1 MRDLPV
7 WKESK
12 WAYVLLSIFLA
23 VVFWLYIRAEKDPVG
38 DARIRNIPVQVTG
51 SSVLASK
58 GLTVAGLSADR
69 VSATIQGPASV
80 LSEMSRKNITASVD
94 VSRIDAAGEHTL
106 ACSIALPSNVMNIES
121 AVIQDR
127 EPETITVTVEKL
139 YTNTVPIEFQLQG
152 SVAKGYQ
159 AGTPTIEPSSVTI
172 SGSVEQVNRVAR
184 AVVVLEA
191 KELKEKYTGDLPIK
205 LLDSSGDELKDLD
218 AEVSCDTAYVVYP
231 IVVVKEIPLTVN
243 IVAGGGATVDDIAE
257 PLIVP
262 SKITVAGTKEDV
274 EHLTEISLGSI
285 DLSKVVGT
293 SNFTFNIDLD
303 PSLENVTGITE
314 AKVTVTVSGL
324 DTRSYE
330 VDNIKLQNVP
340 SGYSAQSDTEAKT
353 VYVRGAAEELAL
365 IDSSQ
370 LRIVADLKD
379 VTGSGTYTIPVR
391 VYLDAAGSVGV
402 IGDYSIVVSVTR

>member
-1 MRDLPV
+1 M
-7 WKESK
+7 
-12 WAYVLLSIFLA
+12 
-23 VVFWLYIRAEKDPVG
+23 
-38 DARIRNIPVQVTG
+38 
-51 SSVLASK
+51 
-58 GLTVAGLSADR
+58 
-69 VSATIQGPASV
+69 
-80 LSEMSRKNITASVD
+80 
-94 VSRIDAAGEHTL
+94 
-106 ACSIALPSNVMNIES
+106 
-121 AVIQDR
+121 
-127 EPETITVTVEKL
+127 
-139 YTNTVPIEFQLQG
+139 
-152 SVAKGYQ
+152 
-159 AGTPTIEPSSVTI
+159 
-172 SGSVEQVNRVAR
+172 
-184 AVVVLEA
+184 
-191 KELKEKYTGDLPIK
+191 
-205 LLDSSGDELKDLD
+205 
-218 AEVSCDTAYVVYP
+218 
-231 IVVVKEIPLTVN
+231 VVKEIPLTVN